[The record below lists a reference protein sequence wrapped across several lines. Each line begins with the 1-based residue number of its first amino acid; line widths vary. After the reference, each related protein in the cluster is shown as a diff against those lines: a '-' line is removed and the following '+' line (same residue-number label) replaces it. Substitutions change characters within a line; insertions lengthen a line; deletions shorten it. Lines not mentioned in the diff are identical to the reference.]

1 MRRRGMRGV
10 SGFAARPPGPGPVRP
25 LALIHTNNSPSPAGM
40 RVPEGLDPHDRGLL
54 LVWLDGYSR
63 GVADAKSTRR

>member
-1 MRRRGMRGV
+1 MRRRTVGV
-10 SGFAARPPGPGPVRP
+10 GGRAARPQGPGPTAP
-25 LALIHTNNSPSPAGM
+25 LALIHTNNSPNPASM

-63 GVADAKSTRR
+63 GAADAKSTRR